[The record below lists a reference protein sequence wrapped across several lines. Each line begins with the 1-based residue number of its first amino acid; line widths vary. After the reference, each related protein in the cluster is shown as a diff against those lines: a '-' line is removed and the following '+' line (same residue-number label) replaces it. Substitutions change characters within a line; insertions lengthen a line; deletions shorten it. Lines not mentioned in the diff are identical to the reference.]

1 MNVVRRIAMAIAGV
15 VVVALAAELVAPKAM
30 HAAQSVLAT
39 IANTSANP
47 VPTVA
52 TDTRNVNVAN
62 TPSVS
67 VASGTVAVSSLP
79 AVAIGGTVNATVTN
93 TSANPVL
100 NRDADN
106 PAREAFQAHIQ
117 MQPVSGGG
125 EVQEGTVDVP
135 SATADDAPV
144 KELVIEEV
152 SGECAGGPAGVD
164 VITAVNGARGDF
176 FFAVTSSGVLP
187 AQSVRLYADAGT
199 EVLVG
204 TESGVTNCFVV
215 LSGYLVT
222 R

>member
-1 MNVVRRIAMAIAGV
+1 MNVLRRIAMAIAGV

-100 NRDADN
+100 NRDVDN
-106 PAREAFQAHIQ
+106 PARQAFQARAQ
-117 MQPVSGGG
+117 VLAGV
-125 EVQEGTVDVP
+125 EKAVDVP
-135 SATADDAPV
+135 STTADGALV

-152 SGECAGGPAGVD
+152 SGECEGGVALVS
-164 VITAVNGARGDF
+164 VVTRVNGFDGF
-176 FFAVTSSGVLP
+176 FRFATNGGALL

-199 EVLVG
+199 KVFVI
-204 TESGVTNCFVV
+204 TVSGATCSVDF
-215 LSGYLVT
+215 SGYLVT
-222 R
+222 Q